1 MQKRFTSTFKAQV
14 ALELLKGEKTLNQ
27 ISTEYGVAATQLSQ
41 WKSTAIKGLPSLYEN
56 GHKEVERVKAD
67 YERKM
72 EELYGEIGRL
82 TTKLAWLGKKS
93 GVDIESR

>member
-1 MQKRFTSTFKAQV
+1 MAT
-14 ALELLKGEKTLNQ
+14 
-27 ISTEYGVAATQLSQ
+27 TQLSQ
-41 WKSTAIKGLPSLYEN
+41 WKSTAIKGLRSLFEN

-67 YERKM
+67 CELKM
-72 EELYGEIGRL
+72 DELYGEIGRL